1 MNRASTVAYVA
12 AAYLA
17 IFGVILIVAPN
28 SVLPIFGFAP
38 TTEPW
43 IRVEG
48 ALLASFAWYSFTAAR
63 SDDLIYFKA
72 SVPQGVALFLVF
84 VGLVLA
90 GWAPAMLIPFGAVQ
104 LLFAIWMWWA
114 LRGR

>member
-12 AAYLA
+12 AAYLGV
-17 IFGVILIVAPN
+17 FGVILIIWPN
-28 SVLPIFGFAP
+28 AVLPLFGFAT

-43 IRVEG
+43 IRVVG
-48 ALLASFAWYSFTAAR
+48 TLLASFAWYSFAAAR
-63 SDDLIYFKA
+63 SDDLSYFRA
-72 SVPQGVALFLVF
+72 SVVQGPALFVVF

-90 GWAPAMLIPFGAVQ
+90 GLAAPMLVLFGAIQ